1 MTRFADR
8 LAAAWY
14 APRPTLIAIVL
25 WPLSAVFGVIAAT
38 RRALY
43 RAGVLHSERVG
54 VPVVVVGNLTAGGS
68 GKTPLGL
75 ALADALAARGRRPGF
90 VSRGYGGSAAAARAV
105 ARDDDPRVVGDEP
118 LLLAASGFP
127 VWIGRRRAEAARG
140 LLEANPDVDVIIADD
155 GLQHYALARDCEIVV
170 IDAARGFGNGLL
182 LPAGPLREPASRL
195 ASVDAIVRLVTGAS
209 AAAGTPA
216 VPAATVCDT
225 PMRLEPLAWRN
236 LRRSDVHADP
246 SRWPRG
252 GVHAIAGIGH
262 PERFFAQVRALG
274 IDAIC
279 HPFPDHHAF
288 TPADIA
294 FPGAAVILMTAKD
307 AVKCAA
313 FADDRCWCLPV
324 RARIDPALVEC
335 VLARLHGRQAA

>member
-1 MTRFADR
+1 MSGIADR

-14 APRPTLIAIVL
+14 APRPTSIAILL
-25 WPLSAVFGVIAAT
+25 WPLAAVFGAIVAT

-43 RAGVLHSERVG
+43 RAGVLRSERAG

-68 GKTPLGL
+68 GKTPLAL
-75 ALADALAARGRRPGF
+75 ALAHALAARGRRPGF
-90 VSRGYGGSAAAARAV
+90 VTRGYGGSATSARAV
-105 ARDDDPRVVGDEP
+105 ARDGDPRVVGDEP

-127 VWIGRRRAEAARG
+127 TWIGRRRVAAARG
-140 LLEANPDVDVIIADD
+140 LLAAHPDVDVVVADD

-170 IDAARGFGNGLL
+170 IDATRGFGNGLL
-182 LPAGPLREPASRL
+182 LPAGPLREPVSRL
-195 ASVDAIVRLVTGAS
+195 ARVDAIVRFSTDAS
-209 AAAGTPA
+209 ATAGA
-216 VPAATVCDT
+216 RPAAACDT
-225 PMRLEPLAWRN
+225 TMRLEPLAWRN
-236 LRRSDVHADP
+236 LRSPALRADP
-246 SRWPRG
+246 SRWVRD

-274 IDAIC
+274 IDAVD

-288 TPADIA
+288 TPADLA
-294 FPGAAVILMTAKD
+294 FPGATAILMTEKD
-307 AVKCAA
+307 AVKCVA